1 VEPAPPGPPSTPGT
15 PPPPDLSP
23 PPGITTE
30 ALAAQ
35 AGYSAATI
43 AKWLAAGYIVKSIL
57 SPPTPSIPTPAPL
70 GPTNFGTGGQV
81 NLPGLN
87 PGYMVN
93 PPRYYNMPGSVAAQ
107 YYYGPRSPQPGP
119 TFDPVLYNTLP
130 VAPPPAF
137 GLTTMYDPG
146 TQTIP
151 TLLAGVQR
159 AAATG
164 PVAPRV

>member
-1 VEPAPPGPPSTPGT
+1 M
-15 PPPPDLSP
+15 
-23 PPGITTE
+23 
-30 ALAAQ
+30 Q
-35 AGYSAATI
+35 AGFDAATI
-43 AKWLAAGYIVKSIL
+43 AKRLAAGYIVKSIL

-130 VAPPPAF
+130 VVPPPAF

-146 TQTIP
+146 TQNIP
-151 TLLAGVQR
+151 TLLAGVQK